1 VAGIGQE
8 IKGIFLVDGHPQ
20 EAYVSKSKGELMG
33 GLARLLISRK
43 LLFVSLLSLQ
53 WLVSASAATRCA
65 VVDLMPAFWQA
76 LAANDPAAQMRTAV
90 IDPHPDLY
98 NDNYVR
104 LPTAAKWEGK
114 LTREKTY
121 DEAHRQE
128 VTAAERYLAA
138 NVPGYMGEF
147 RRTFPDYRCD
157 FTFYVAP
164 SFGNMDGSAATVNGQ
179 HRIIFA
185 PDVIPRYH
193 KLDELKVLIDHETFH
208 IYHHQVTGVFGAVE
222 EAIPTIETALWSE
235 GLATF
240 VSWRMNPGVS
250 LDTALLQPGIP
261 EGARPHLSAI
271 AAELREHLEE
281 KNESTFAR
289 NFEGGEQPE
298 GYPPRAGYY
307 VGVLIAQDLS
317 KRYTL
322 RQLARLKGHVLHEA
336 IMGELRQLEGLAGTL
351 SPQRK

>member
-1 VAGIGQE
+1 LVCPVDD
-8 IKGIFLVDGHPQ
+8 KGNILSTIHRHLG
-20 EAYVSKSKGELMG
+20 EACVTNGKREVKGAFARRMTG
-33 GLARLLISRK
+33 RTRLLISV
-43 LLFVSLLSLQ
+43 LALQ
-53 WLVSASAATRCA
+53 WLIPASGAANCSI
-65 VVDLMPAFWQA
+65 VDLMPAFWQA
-76 LAANDPAAQMRTAV
+76 LAANDPAVEMRAAV

-114 LTREKTY
+114 LTRERTY

-128 VTAAERYLAA
+128 ISAAEQYLAA
-138 NVPGYMGEF
+138 NVPRYMRDF

-157 FTFYVAP
+157 FTFYIAP
-164 SFGNMDGSAATVNGQ
+164 SFGNMDGSAATVNSQ

-208 IYHHQVTGVFGAVE
+208 IYHHQATGVFGATE
-222 EAIPTIETALWSE
+222 EAMPTIEAALWSE
-235 GLATF
+235 GLATY
-240 VSWRMNPGVS
+240 VSWRMNPGVK

-261 EGARPHLSAI
+261 DGARPHLSAI
-271 AAELREHLEE
+271 AAELGEHLEE
-281 KNESTFAR
+281 KNALTYAR
-289 NFEGGEQPE
+289 YFEGGEQPE

-307 VGVLIAQDLS
+307 VGLLIAQDLS

-322 RQLARLKGHVLHEA
+322 RQLARLKGRVLHEA
-336 IMGELRQLEGLAGTL
+336 IMTELQQLSGLAGAE
-351 SPQRK
+351 Q